1 MRLSAIYHVL
11 LDSDGDEIGPEAMR
25 WAWRAVMLFTAH
37 IRAAL
42 ELSDPTFAARI
53 GRVLDWVAAEAA
65 GGRKWSRQTLARAV
79 LRRYGRDV
87 RSASEARQLID
98 LVAKTTGIE

>member
-1 MRLSAIYHVL
+1 
-11 LDSDGDEIGPEAMR
+11 
-25 WAWRAVMLFTAH
+25 MLFTAH

-53 GRVLDWVAAEAA
+53 GRVLDWVAEQTAS
-65 GGRKWSRQTLARAV
+65 GQKWSRQTLARAV
-79 LRRYGRDV
+79 LRHFGRDV

-98 LVAKTTGIE
+98 LVQKQQK